1 MKSKLT
7 LKNVLLSWM
16 KLAIL
21 VAIISGA
28 AWLVINLSIKPILE
42 RMGG

>member
-1 MKSKLT
+1 MKPKIT

-16 KLAIL
+16 KLVVL
-21 VAIISGA
+21 VAIVSGT